1 MSQPITLNRYV
12 CFLVTLFFIWF
23 FPGYYLLTHE
33 AGHCLSAKQLGSHQ
47 QQLYLAC
54 SGEKK
59 PLYTLQPAN
68 SMTIFICKP
77 YFYRFFMQE
86 GGCSYSWEQQGS
98 PFSQKIQRTWFL
110 VAGSIY
116 GLVASYLLA
125 ILLGLFGYLYLV
137 LHYKHVQVKWLDI
150 KKIAC
155 YPFQLYRLIQNLPAD
170 PIGKKSLLWTS
181 CLGYLLHVDRLFYG
195 LLPGATDPLMPPLFH
210 VMTSD
215 GTAAW
220 ANFLNNK
227 TALISIA
234 WCAWILKLFFRWKFI
249 RHALTIH
256 RHIVTL
262 RQ

>member
-98 PFSQKIQRTWFL
+98 PSSQKIQRTWFL

-116 GLVASYLLA
+116 GLVASYLLRTLW
-125 ILLGLFGYLYLV
+125 IPLLSAPLQTCSSKMAR
-137 LHYKHVQVKWLDI
+137 H
-150 KKIAC
+150 KK
-155 YPFQLYRLIQNLPAD
+155 N
-170 PIGKKSLLWTS
+170 SLLSLSTLS
-181 CLGYLLHVDRLFYG
+181 LD
-195 LLPGATDPLMPPLFH
+195 
-210 VMTSD
+210 S
-215 GTAAW
+215 
-220 ANFLNNK
+220 
-227 TALISIA
+227 
-234 WCAWILKLFFRWKFI
+234 KL
-249 RHALTIH
+249 TC
-256 RHIVTL
+256 
-262 RQ
+262 